1 MKLNIRA
8 FALAFSIWSGGGLL
22 LLTWWLILL
31 GAEPGTMGFVEAVY
45 PGYSMTPLGGLVGLV
60 WASIDG
66 AICGT
71 ILAWLYNLFAK

>member
-31 GAEPGTMGFVEAVY
+31 GAEPGTMSFVEAVY
-45 PGYSMTPLGGLVGLV
+45 PGYSMTVLGSFVGLV
-60 WASIDG
+60 WAAIDG
-66 AICGT
+66 AICGA

>member
-1 MKLNIRA
+1 MKLDIRA
-8 FALAFSIWSGGGLL
+8 FALAFSIWSGGGLF

-31 GAEPGTMGFVEAVY
+31 GADPGTMSFVAAVY
-45 PGYSMTPLGGLVGLV
+45 PGYSMTALGGLIGLV

-66 AICGT
+66 AICGA